1 MTVVD
6 EIKKDRESGA
16 KRLEREYK
24 TGLMAFAKRFC
35 NDESEAEALVY
46 RTFSEVIAGIDG
58 YTEQSAFF
66 GWMCKILVNCHANDI
81 RRRSNQ
87 TVVNVG
93 TLPEIEDDGASR
105 VVEAIDAK
113 ILREAVENLPPEMKE
128 AVLLRYFMD
137 LPIVKVA
144 QILAKPIGTVKSR
157 LYYARVMLAQRLGA
171 KIKKPAVA
179 LIAAG
184 LFMLAA
190 TAAVVV
196 GGGLVGRGGDA
207 APDAVGGDEPTAWE
221 GTQATD
227 GTEATPADRSADS
240 PAAASVSIVP
250 SVSSIPSTPS
260 SDTQLENRQGE
271 RKMKTTAKGKML
283 GIAAAVAMANAASG
297 APNVAINSVTQRW
310 PWNNKVDITYTVG
323 NGQDVSQNL
332 FRRLVFTAT
341 VNGSTYTIDG
351 VSDVGASANTGT
363 HTVTWTAPSGIK
375 ATDCRMSAA
384 LYNAT
389 APSGDDYMVIDLDTG
404 AVAYEGLLASQGVS
418 NARYNTAIYK
428 TDKLVLRK
436 VAAGGVYPTGD
447 GSSGRTATTWKTDR
461 DYYIGIFMVTQAQYE
476 KITGQNPS
484 NYKAPSFPD
493 FEKDGLSNIAAH
505 RPVECVKW
513 TLLRGS
519 SATPSTVLTANANG
533 TFLERLMAK
542 TGLDGFDLP
551 TEIMW
556 EIAARAGVTT
566 RYFWNTN
573 QYPPSDIGQYV
584 TYGGNSEDSL
594 GRKQTWSVGSR
605 LPNNW
610 GLYDV
615 SGNDWEICRDGN
627 SLADMANAPDP
638 WTPAP
643 FGSLSDGQVVS
654 RAKGGHTF
662 NFAADNG
669 CYWVSYRMEL
679 PIDAIANNRGFRIAR
694 IVP

>member
-1 MTVVD
+1 
-6 EIKKDRESGA
+6 
-16 KRLEREYK
+16 
-24 TGLMAFAKRFC
+24 
-35 NDESEAEALVY
+35 
-46 RTFSEVIAGIDG
+46 
-58 YTEQSAFF
+58 
-66 GWMCKILVNCHANDI
+66 
-81 RRRSNQ
+81 
-87 TVVNVG
+87 
-93 TLPEIEDDGASR
+93 
-105 VVEAIDAK
+105 
-113 ILREAVENLPPEMKE
+113 
-128 AVLLRYFMD
+128 
-137 LPIVKVA
+137 
-144 QILAKPIGTVKSR
+144 
-157 LYYARVMLAQRLGA
+157 
-171 KIKKPAVA
+171 
-179 LIAAG
+179 
-184 LFMLAA
+184 
-190 TAAVVV
+190 
-196 GGGLVGRGGDA
+196 
-207 APDAVGGDEPTAWE
+207 
-221 GTQATD
+221 
-227 GTEATPADRSADS
+227 
-240 PAAASVSIVP
+240 
-250 SVSSIPSTPS
+250 
-260 SDTQLENRQGE
+260 
-271 RKMKTTAKGKML
+271 MKTTAKGKML
-283 GIAAAVAMANAASG
+283 GIAAAVAMVNAASG

-310 PWNNKVDITYTVG
+310 PWNNKVDITYTIG

-375 ATDCRMSAA
+375 AADCRMSAA

-404 AVAYEGLLASQGVS
+404 AVAYEGLLASQGAS
-418 NARYNTAIYK
+418 NARYNTATYK

-484 NYKAPSFPD
+484 NFKAPSFPD

-513 TLLRGS
+513 TLLRGET
-519 SATPSTVLTANANG
+519 ATPATVLTANANG

-542 TGLDGFDLP
+542 TGLEGFDLP

-584 TYGGNSEDSL
+584 TYGGNSEDNS
-594 GRKQTWSVGSR
+594 GRKQTWSVGVR

-627 SLADMANAPDP
+627 SLADMANALDP

-643 FGSLSDGQVVS
+643 FGSLNSDGQVVS

-679 PIDAIANNRGFRIAR
+679 PIDAIANNRGFRVAR

>member
-144 QILAKPIGTVKSR
+144 QILAQPIGTVKSR

-221 GTQATD
+221 GTQATEV
-227 GTEATPADRSADS
+227 TEATPADRSADS

>member
-144 QILAKPIGTVKSR
+144 QILAQPIGTVKSR

>member
-221 GTQATD
+221 GTQATEV
-227 GTEATPADRSADS
+227 TEATPADRSADS

>member
-1 MTVVD
+1 MTKEEFKRGEDVAESRRWEAALRD
-6 EIKKDRESGA
+6 PAYWQPLPSGFADRAIAAMAAEGRMCRRPIFSRMPRWA
-16 KRLEREYK
+16 LLAASLV
-24 TGLMAFAKRFC
+24 LMAGFVF
-35 NDESEAEALVY
+35 
-46 RTFSEVIAGIDG
+46 
-58 YTEQSAFF
+58 
-66 GWMCKILVNCHANDI
+66 
-81 RRRSNQ
+81 
-87 TVVNVG
+87 
-93 TLPEIEDDGASR
+93 
-105 VVEAIDAK
+105 
-113 ILREAVENLPPEMKE
+113 
-128 AVLLRYFMD
+128 
-137 LPIVKVA
+137 
-144 QILAKPIGTVKSR
+144 
-157 LYYARVMLAQRLGA
+157 
-171 KIKKPAVA
+171 
-179 LIAAG
+179 
-184 LFMLAA
+184 
-190 TAAVVV
+190 AAVVV
-196 GGGLVGRGGDA
+196 GGRLPSTAEDGEMVGHVIPN
-207 APDAVGGDEPTAWE
+207 APDSQGSGIQQP
-221 GTQATD
+221 ATD
-227 GTEATPADRSADS
+227 YQL
-240 PAAASVSIVP
+240 
-250 SVSSIPSTPS
+250 PSTIYQLTS
-260 SDTQLENRQGE
+260 SDNQLKTNQGE
-271 RKMKTTAKGKML
+271 TEMNATTKGKLL
-283 GIAAAVAMANAASG
+283 GIVAAVAMANAASG
-297 APNVAINSVTQRW
+297 APNVTINSVTQRW

-323 NGQDVSQNL
+323 NGQDVTQNL

-375 ATDCRMSAA
+375 AADCRMSAA

-404 AVAYEGLLASQGVS
+404 AVAYEGLLASQGAS

-428 TDKLVLRK
+428 TDKMVLRK
-436 VAAGGVYPTGD
+436 VAAGGTYPTGD
-447 GSSGRTATTWKTDR
+447 GATGRTAKTWKTDR

-513 TLLRGS
+513 TLLRGDTT
-519 SATPSTVLTANANG
+519 TPATVLTANANG

-542 TGLDGFDLP
+542 TGLEGFDLP

-573 QYPPSDIGQYV
+573 QFPPSDIGQYV

-594 GRKQTWSVGSR
+594 GRKQTWSVGVR
-605 LPNNW
+605 LPNGW

-627 SLADMANAPDP
+627 GLADSANALDP

-643 FGSLSDGQVVS
+643 FGSLNSDGQVVS

-679 PIDAIANNRGFRIAR
+679 PIDVIANNRGFRVAR